1 MICGIFGRTGTG
13 KSTLFKAMV
22 RASQRCVV
30 IDPKSEHHDIGAC
43 VQSFE
48 EFKTHW
54 NANYRASRWH
64 LVFQPATLK
73 DRWSNEPK
81 EALRPYL
88 KAVAWKGKRYLVA
101 IDEVDRFMTIHR
113 TDKDISTVINLG
125 RAWGVHLVAVARRGQ
140 AVHNEL
146 ISQCSDLY
154 LFGMTK
160 DNDVDYFAEFIGDEN
175 CDRIRRLRTHEC
187 LHWCVDGSVEI
198 VTTRPE

>member
-22 RASQRCVV
+22 RASRRCIV
-30 IDPKSEHHDIGAC
+30 IDPKSEHHDIGA
-43 VQSFE
+43 VVASYD
-48 EFKTHW
+48 EFKAHW
-54 NANYRASRWH
+54 NANYRAGRWH
-64 LVFQPATLK
+64 IVLQPAALK
-73 DRWSNEPK
+73 ELDTAEPR

-101 IDEVDRFMTIHR
+101 IDEVDRFMTIHK
-113 TDKDISTVINLG
+113 TDRDISTIINLG

-154 LFGMTK
+154 LFQMTK
-160 DNDVDYFAEFIGDEN
+160 DNDVDYFTEFIGEEN
-175 CDRIRRLRTHEC
+175 ADRVRRLDTYEC
-187 LHWCVDGSVEI
+187 LHWSVDGRVEV
-198 VTTRPE
+198 VTARPE